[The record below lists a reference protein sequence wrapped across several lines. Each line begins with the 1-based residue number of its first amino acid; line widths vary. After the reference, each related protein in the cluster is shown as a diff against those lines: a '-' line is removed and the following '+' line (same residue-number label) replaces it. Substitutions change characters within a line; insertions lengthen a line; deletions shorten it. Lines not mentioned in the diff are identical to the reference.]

1 MKMFLVVLLAVGVSC
16 APKALDWRVVG
27 GETAADG
34 QFPYQVSIRYYDSH
48 NCGGTIVNKNT
59 ILTAAHCL
67 DGYSVPGLTVI
78 VGTNHI
84 SEGGENHN
92 VLTATI
98 HPDYDSYTTE
108 NDIGII
114 KLASD
119 ITFNDKVQSVPLE
132 TENNEDTIPCI
143 LSGWG
148 STSYPGS
155 APTYLQFVHLKTITN
170 KACADAHIFSTVVAS
185 HVCTLT
191 KYGEGACHGDSGGP
205 LVSENNHKQIGIVSW
220 GRPCAIDYPDV
231 FTRVSY
237 FNSWINEHS

>member
-1 MKMFLVVLLAVGVSC
+1 MKVFLVVLLAVGVSC
-16 APKALDWRVVG
+16 APKALNWRVVG

-48 NCGGTIVNKNT
+48 NCGGSVINKNT

-67 DGYSVPGLTVI
+67 DGYSPSSLTVI
-78 VGTNHI
+78 VGTKHI
-84 SEGGENHN
+84 SEGGESHN

-98 HPDYDSYTTE
+98 YPDYDSSTNE

-119 ITFNDKVQSVPLE
+119 ITFNDKVQPVALE
-132 TENNEDTIPCI
+132 TEDIGDRSPCI

-155 APTYLQFVHLKTITN
+155 APTYLQFVHLKTITYRN
-170 KACADAHIFSTVVAS
+170 CKVFHQFLTIAPS
-185 HVCTLT
+185 HVCTYT

-205 LVSENNHKQIGIVSW
+205 LVSEVNQKQIGIVSW
-220 GRPCAIDYPDV
+220 GLPCAKGAPDV
-231 FTRVSY
+231 FTKVSY